1 MLELRVMQSS
11 TSTGAIDFT
20 HRRAALVVAHPGH
33 ELRVYSWALAAC
45 PQVFILTDGSGHS
58 GKSRLDSTTKVL
70 EQIGAKAGHIYGR
83 LTDRKI
89 YSAIMGQELNLFI
102 DLAEELAEA
111 LLREQIDYVVGD
123 ALEGYNPAHDICRLI
138 INAAVEIASCTRG
151 QSIPNFDILLTGKPS
166 DYPEACF
173 ENAIWLYL
181 EEDVFA
187 RKLECLRAYSELAG
201 EVERIIKQEGMQ
213 AIRSECL
220 RPVTTRMYESFTE
233 ERPYYEI
240 YGERQVAAGVYEKV
254 LRHQKHFRPLAHALH
269 QYVKSRD

>member
-1 MLELRVMQSS
+1 
-11 TSTGAIDFT
+11 
-20 HRRAALVVAHPGH
+20 
-33 ELRVYSWALAAC
+33 
-45 PQVFILTDGSGHS
+45 
-58 GKSRLDSTTKVL
+58 
-70 EQIGAKAGHIYGR
+70 
-83 LTDRKI
+83 
-89 YSAIMGQELNLFI
+89 MGQELNLFV

-187 RKLECLRAYSELAG
+187 RKLECLRAYSELAD
-201 EVERIIKQEGMQ
+201 EVERMIKQEGVQ

-220 RPVTTRMYESFTE
+220 RPVTTRMYERFTE

-254 LRHQKHFRPLAHALH
+254 LRHQEHFRPLAHALN